1 MVNHEYLWQLL
12 QEVLYKEL
20 VHAKENNQDYRELEF
35 LILTMLVDYK
45 VNAIS
50 NKSSDND
57 RSPNQSFEIINRE
70 LDKAIAYH
78 REKFEGIMQLL

>member
-20 VHAKENNQDYRELEF
+20 VHAKENNQDYSELEF